1 MTLTAN
7 LAPVEWPTPATDETL
22 DSNLEKWRQ
31 KNREILWVS
40 LPSSKNP
47 HFQNEAICKVYLN
60 ENKKSYLYQR
70 LRS

>member
-7 LAPVEWPTPATDETL
+7 LAPAEWPTPATDETL

-47 HFQNEAICKVYLN
+47 HFQNEANCKVYLN

-70 LRS
+70 LRT

>member
-31 KNREILWVS
+31 KNRESEPSKFQKPS
-40 LPSSKNP
+40 LS
-47 HFQNEAICKVYLN
+47 E
-60 ENKKSYLYQR
+60 R
-70 LRS
+70 G

>member
-40 LPSSKNP
+40 LPSCKNP
-47 HFQNEAICKVYLN
+47 HFQNEANCKAY
-60 ENKKSYLYQR
+60 
-70 LRS
+70 